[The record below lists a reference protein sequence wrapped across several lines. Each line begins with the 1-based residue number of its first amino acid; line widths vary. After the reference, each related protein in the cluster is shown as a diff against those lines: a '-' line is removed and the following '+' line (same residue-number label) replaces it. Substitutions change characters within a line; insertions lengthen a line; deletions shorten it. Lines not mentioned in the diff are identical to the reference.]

1 MISNF
6 SLNVMRNFDL
16 SRENNR
22 MSIRAHLCIYIWTL
36 DNIAWQ
42 FLLQSCKFKTQLRNP
57 RNMFWLLRQLHTY
70 ESMWYFFR
78 NQHTF
83 TISPSF
89 SRGPIVL
96 PFVRFFPPFVTLYSN
111 EHFQWLCL
119 EADFKS
125 SISSII
131 LYLCVV
137 ACEKTI
143 YEM

>member
-1 MISNF
+1 
-6 SLNVMRNFDL
+6 MRNFDL
-16 SRENNR
+16 SRENNC
-22 MSIRAHLCIYIWTL
+22 MSIRAHLCIYILNTR
-36 DNIAWQ
+36 Q
-42 FLLQSCKFKTQLRNP
+42 YRVTVFLLQNCKFKTQLRNP
-57 RNMFWLLRQLHTY
+57 RNMFWLLRQLYMY

-89 SRGPIVL
+89 CRGPIVL